1 MQLEDGLVLVLE
13 PWYVGNSRGGKD
25 GKMNCKCFWAH
36 SKTCFLV
43 QEGYMTREAIH
54 DKR

>member
-1 MQLEDGLVLVLE
+1 MQLEGRRILVLE
-13 PWYVGNSRGGKD
+13 PWHVDNSRGGND
-25 GKMNCKCFWAH
+25 RKMNCKCFRAPP
-36 SKTCFLV
+36 KTCFLV